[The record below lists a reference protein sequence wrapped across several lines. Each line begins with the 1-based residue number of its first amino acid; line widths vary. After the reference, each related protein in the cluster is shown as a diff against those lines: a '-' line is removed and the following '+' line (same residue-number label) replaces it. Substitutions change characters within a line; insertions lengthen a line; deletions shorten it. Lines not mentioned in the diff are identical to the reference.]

1 MALNTSR
8 SAAQLARQ
16 ALQTAHAQPTAAA
29 LARPFLASSAPRS
42 FSSTPSPRDDAA
54 ALARAPAAAA
64 AAEASEMPRW
74 AQTPK
79 RMKAPFSPHITKD
92 PARSVWRVNDSPE
105 KLDMALSNLLGK
117 SGDRLLPE
125 EIKWLAV
132 THKSFDQGRRGMND
146 RLAFLGRQLV
156 TVECVQ
162 AILSSQFT
170 VAESAPESLAGE
182 TLEQAAAEARMA
194 RSIPQDVFK
203 DRRAPFEPESLK
215 KADKLS
221 VLQPYNVLSA
231 RKLHKLAVETGIAE
245 VVRWKPRMVS

>member
-1 MALNTSR
+1 MALNASR
-8 SAAQLARQ
+8 PAAQLARH
-16 ALQTAHAQPTAAA
+16 ALQTAKAQPPAIT
-29 LARPFLASSAPRS
+29 RPFLAASTPRS
-42 FSSTPSPRDDAA
+42 FSSTPSPRGDAA
-54 ALARAPAAAA
+54 AAV
-64 AAEASEMPRW
+64 AAETSEMPRW

-92 PARSVWRVNDSPE
+92 PARSVWPVNESPE
-105 KLDMALSNLLGK
+105 KLNMALANLLGK

-125 EIKWLAV
+125 ELKWLAV

-146 RLAFLGRQLV
+146 RLAFLGRQLA

-162 AILSSQFT
+162 AILASQFT
-170 VAESAPESLAGE
+170 VAESAPEGLVGE
-182 TLEQAAAEARMA
+182 TVEQTASDARMA

-203 DRRAPFEPESLK
+203 GRREPFEPASLQ

-221 VLQPYNVLSA
+221 VVQPSDVLSV